1 MKHHLSAGHR
11 CIRWVAGVALGALF
25 TGVTPAAIARRQ
37 PPTELSR
44 IQKEVQ
50 ELTDSVMDIGE
61 LKFLNALELTDV
73 QLEKVLAVVTSVQEE
88 HNLRLAQ
95 FEQAALRKIAADIR
109 AARRIALSG
118 KPVPEDLNSRINKTI
133 DAHLKNTQKRQ
144 ELFNRTLIDLSQKL
158 REILTPEQIAT
169 AARIAREE
177 TEKLKQGVKGN
188 EAQWFNAYVQSVIL
202 GYPRI
207 VPLLQEMRV
216 ARTTEQRGNNESP

>member
-1 MKHHLSAGHR
+1 MKKSLSVGQR
-11 CIRWVAGVALGALF
+11 RIRWAAGGVLCVLSISVLPVAVAR
-25 TGVTPAAIARRQ
+25 VQPAA
-37 PPTELSR
+37 ELSR

-50 ELTDSVMDIGE
+50 ELTESVADIGQ
-61 LKFLNALELTDV
+61 LKFLNALALTDA
-73 QLEKVLAVVTSVQEE
+73 QLEKILAVVTSLQEE

-95 FEQAALRKIAADIR
+95 FDQTALKKIAADIR
-109 AARRIALSG
+109 TARRIALSG
-118 KPVPEDLNSRINKTI
+118 KPVPEELNDRINKAI

-144 ELFNRTLIDLSQKL
+144 ELFNRTLADLSQKL

-207 VPLLQEMRV
+207 VPLLQEMRAARV
-216 ARTTEQRGNNESP
+216 AERQGE